1 MIYSKLVASIINKCV
16 LIYTSSAKNF
26 IIIIKA
32 RSTQKQNFLIKIK
45 KLPKIWTRLTIT
57 INHIIIISFSANTFS
72 KIISIKRFHTII
84 ICITFNAFIRIILFF
99 AFFANR
105 EKNKILIITTN
116 YNGRS
121 HNFN

>member
-1 MIYSKLVASIINKCV
+1 MIYSKLVASIIDKCV
-16 LIYTSSAKNF
+16 LIYTSRANNF

-72 KIISIKRFHTII
+72 KIISIKRFQTII

-99 AFFANR
+99 AFFAI